1 MNAGEAP
8 GGRARGSLE
17 GKVALVTGG
26 AGGIGSATASR
37 LAAEGARVAV
47 CDLGLDAARE
57 LAADLG
63 GVGLELDV
71 RSDESIAAAV
81 AATEDQLGP
90 VDVLVNNAGIGG
102 ELFFGQTPPEVW
114 DNMLAVNL
122 RGVLAV
128 THAVLPGMQ
137 QRGGGSIVN
146 VASEAGRVGSQ
157 LAVVYSATK
166 AGVIGFTKAL
176 AKESA
181 RFGVRVNAVA
191 PGPIDTPMVRAA
203 GAFGEIGERMVQ
215 GMIDSTAMKRLGEPD
230 EVAAAIAYLASG
242 EAAYVT
248 GETVG
253 VSGGLGMM

>member
-1 MNAGEAP
+1 M
-8 GGRARGSLE
+8 RLE
-17 GKVALVTGG
+17 RKVALVTGG
-26 AGGIGSATASR
+26 AGGIGSATCSR

-47 CDLGLDAARE
+47 CDLGLEAARE

-63 GVGLELDV
+63 GLGLELDV

-81 AATEDQLGP
+81 AATERELGP
-90 VDVLVNNAGIGG
+90 IDVLVNNAGIGG

-128 THAVLPGMQ
+128 THAVLPGMRE
-137 QRGGGSIVN
+137 RGSGAIVN

-181 RFGVRVNAVA
+181 RAGVRVNAVA
-191 PGPIDTPMVRAA
+191 PGPVDTPMVRAA
-203 GAFGEIGERMVQ
+203 DQFGEIGERMVQ

-230 EVAAAIAYLASG
+230 EVAAAIAYLASDD
-242 EAAYVT
+242 ASYVT

>member
-1 MNAGEAP
+1 M
-8 GGRARGSLE
+8 RFE
-17 GKVALVTGG
+17 GKVALVTGA
-26 AGGIGSATASR
+26 AGGIGGATASR

-47 CDLGLDAARE
+47 CDLDADATRE

-63 GVGLELDV
+63 GVALELDV
-71 RSDESIAAAV
+71 RSGDSIAAAV
-81 AATEDQLGP
+81 ATTADELGP
-90 VDVLVNNAGIGG
+90 IDVLVNNAGVAG
-102 ELFFGQTPPEVW
+102 ELFFTQTPPEVW
-114 DNMLAVNL
+114 DNLIAVNL

-128 THAVLPGMQ
+128 THAVLPGMHE
-137 QRGGGSIVN
+137 RGGGAIVN

-157 LAVVYSATK
+157 LSVVYSATK

-191 PGPIDTPMVRAA
+191 PGPIDTQMVRAA
-203 GAFGEIGERMVQ
+203 DALGEIGERMVQ
-215 GMIDSTAMKRLGEPD
+215 GMIDSTVMRRLGEPD
-230 EVAAAIAYLASG
+230 EVAAAIAYLASD
-242 EAAYVT
+242 EASYVT

>member
-1 MNAGEAP
+1 V
-8 GGRARGSLE
+8 RFE

-47 CDLGLDAARE
+47 CDLDGAAAGE

-63 GVGLELDV
+63 GLGLELDV
-71 RSDESIAAAV
+71 RSDEAIAAAL
-81 AATEDQLGP
+81 AATEERLGP
-90 VDVLVNNAGIGG
+90 IDVLVNNAGVGG

-114 DNMLAVNL
+114 DNLIAVNL

-137 QRGGGSIVN
+137 RRGGGAIVN

-166 AGVIGFTKAL
+166 AGVVGFTKAL

-191 PGPIDTPMVRAA
+191 PGPIDTQMVRAA
-203 GAFGEIGERMVQ
+203 GALGEIGERMVQ
-215 GMIDSTAMKRLGEPD
+215 GMIDSTALKRLGEPE
-230 EVAAAIAYLASG
+230 EVAAAIAYLASD
-242 EAAYVT
+242 EADYVT
-248 GETVG
+248 GETLG

>member
-1 MNAGEAP
+1 M
-8 GGRARGSLE
+8 RFE

-26 AGGIGSATASR
+26 ARGIGAATASR

-47 CDLGLDAARE
+47 CDLDGDASRE

-71 RSDESIAAAV
+71 RSQDSVAAAV
-81 AATEDQLGP
+81 ATTVEQLGP
-90 VDVLVNNAGIGG
+90 IDVLVNNAGVAG
-102 ELFFGQTPPEVW
+102 ELFFTQTPFEVW
-114 DNMLAVNL
+114 DQMLAVNL
-122 RGVLAV
+122 RGVLAT

-137 QRGGGSIVN
+137 ERGGGAIVN

-176 AKESA
+176 ARESA

-191 PGPIDTPMVRAA
+191 PGPIDTQMVR
-203 GAFGEIGERMVQ
+203 GADALGEIGGRMVQ
-215 GMIDSTAMKRLGEPD
+215 GMIDSTAMKRIGEPD
-230 EVAAAIAYLASG
+230 EVAAAIAYLAS
-242 EAAYVT
+242 ADASYVT

>member
-1 MNAGEAP
+1 M
-8 GGRARGSLE
+8 RFE

-47 CDLGLDAARE
+47 CDLSLEAARE

-63 GVGLELDV
+63 GLGLELDV
-71 RSDESIAAAV
+71 RSEDSIAAAV
-81 AATEDQLGP
+81 AATEQELGP
-90 VDVLVNNAGIGG
+90 IDVLVNNAGIGG

-122 RGVLAV
+122 RGVFAV
-128 THAVLPGMQ
+128 THAVLQGMQ
-137 QRGGGSIVN
+137 KRGGGAIVN

-203 GAFGEIGERMVQ
+203 DAFGEIGERMVQ

-242 EAAYVT
+242 EADYVT

>member
-1 MNAGEAP
+1 M
-8 GGRARGSLE
+8 RFE

-26 AGGIGSATASR
+26 AGGIGAATSSR

-47 CDLGLDAARE
+47 CDLDGDAARE

-63 GVGLELDV
+63 GAGLDLDV
-71 RSDESIAAAV
+71 RSQASIAAAV
-81 AATEDQLGP
+81 AATEEQLGA
-90 VDVLVNNAGIGG
+90 VDVLVNNAGVAG
-102 ELFFGQTPPEVW
+102 ELFFTQTPPEVW
-114 DNMLAVNL
+114 DFILAVNL
-122 RGVLAV
+122 RGVFAV
-128 THAVLPGMQ
+128 THALLPGMHE
-137 QRGGGSIVN
+137 RGGGAIVN

-157 LAVVYSATK
+157 LSVVYSASK

-191 PGPIDTPMVRAA
+191 PGPIDTRMVHGA
-203 GAFGEIGERMVQ
+203 GELGDIGERMVQ
-215 GMIDSTAMKRLGEPD
+215 GMIDSTAMKRIGEPD
-230 EVAAAIAYLASG
+230 EVAAAIAYLASD

>member
-1 MNAGEAP
+1 M
-8 GGRARGSLE
+8 RFE

-37 LAAEGARVAV
+37 LAAEGARVAIG
-47 CDLGLDAARE
+47 DLDGDASRE

-63 GVGLELDV
+63 GLGIELDV
-71 RSDESIAAAV
+71 TSDDSIAAAR
-81 AATEDQLGP
+81 AAIERQLGRI
-90 VDVLVNNAGIGG
+90 DVLVNNAGVVG
-102 ELFFGQTPPEVW
+102 ELFFSQTPPEVW
-114 DNMLAVNL
+114 ENMLAVNL

-128 THAVLPGMQ
+128 THAVLPGMHE
-137 QRGGGSIVN
+137 RGAGAIVN

-157 LAVVYSATK
+157 LSVVYSATK

-191 PGPIDTPMVRAA
+191 PGPIDTQMVRAA
-203 GAFGEIGERMVQ
+203 ELLGELGERMVQ

-230 EVAAAIAYLASG
+230 EVAAAIAYLASD
-242 EAAYVT
+242 EASYVT

>member
-1 MNAGEAP
+1 M
-8 GGRARGSLE
+8 RFE

-26 AGGIGSATASR
+26 TGGIGAATASR

-47 CDLGLDAARE
+47 CDLDGGAARE

-63 GVGLELDV
+63 GVGTELDV
-71 RSDESIAAAV
+71 RSDESVAAAV
-81 AATEDQLGP
+81 AAVEDQLGP
-90 VDVLVNNAGIGG
+90 IDVLVNNAGVGG

-114 DNMLAVNL
+114 DNLIAVNL

-137 QRGGGSIVN
+137 QRHGGSIVN

-166 AGVIGFTKAL
+166 AGVVGFTKAL

-181 RFGVRVNAVA
+181 RFGVRINAVA
-191 PGPIDTPMVRAA
+191 PGPIDTPMVR
-203 GAFGEIGERMVQ
+203 GASALGEIGERMVQ
-215 GMIDSTAMKRLGEPD
+215 GMIDSTALKRLGEPD
-230 EVAAAIAYLASG
+230 EVAAAIAYLASD
-242 EAAYVT
+242 EASYVT

>member
-1 MNAGEAP
+1 M
-8 GGRARGSLE
+8 RFE

-47 CDLGLDAARE
+47 CDLHGDAARE

-63 GVGLELDV
+63 GLAVELDV
-71 RSDESIAAAV
+71 TSDAAIAEAV
-81 AATEDQLGP
+81 AMVERELGP
-90 VDVLVNNAGIGG
+90 VDVLVNNAGVAG
-102 ELFFGQTPPEVW
+102 ELFFTQTPSEVW

-128 THAVLPGMQ
+128 THAVLPGMHE
-137 QRGGGSIVN
+137 RGGGAIVN

-176 AKESA
+176 ARESA
-181 RFGVRVNAVA
+181 RYGVRVNAVA
-191 PGPIDTPMVRAA
+191 PGPIDTQMVRAA
-203 GAFGEIGERMVQ
+203 EVLGEIGERMVQ
-215 GMIDSTAMKRLGEPD
+215 GMIESTVMKRLGEPD
-230 EVAAAIAYLASG
+230 EVAAAIAWLASD
-242 EAAYVT
+242 EASFVT

>member
-1 MNAGEAP
+1 M
-8 GGRARGSLE
+8 RFE
-17 GKVALVTGG
+17 GKVALVTGA
-26 AGGIGSATASR
+26 AGGIGGATASR

-47 CDLGLDAARE
+47 CDLNAGATRE

-71 RSDESIAAAV
+71 RSTESIAAAI
-81 AATEDQLGP
+81 AATESELGP
-90 VDVLVNNAGIGG
+90 IDVLVNNAGVAG
-102 ELFFGQTPPEVW
+102 ELFFTQTPPEVW
-114 DNMLAVNL
+114 DNLIAVNL

-128 THAVLPGMQ
+128 THAVLPGMHE
-137 QRGGGSIVN
+137 RGGGSIVN

-157 LAVVYSATK
+157 LSVVYSATK
-166 AGVIGFTKAL
+166 AGVIGFTRAL

-191 PGPIDTPMVRAA
+191 PGPIDTQMVRAA
-203 GAFGEIGERMVQ
+203 DALGEIGERMVQ
-215 GMIDSTAMKRLGEPD
+215 GMIDSTVMRRLGEPD
-230 EVAAAIAYLASG
+230 EVAAAIAYLASD
-242 EAAYVT
+242 EASYVT